1 MSYMIAVPDM
11 LSSAAGDLASIGS
24 SINASTRAAAA
35 ATTRLL
41 PAAADEV
48 SAHIAALFSG
58 HGEGYQAIA
67 RQMAAFHDQFTL
79 ALTSS
84 AGAYASAEATNVE
97 QQVLGLIN
105 APTQALLG
113 RPLIG
118 NGADGT
124 AANPNGG
131 AGGLLYGNGGNGFS
145 QTTAGLTGGY
155 RRVGRVDRQ
164 RPQRRGRRS
173 RRQRRRGRQRRL
185 ALRQRRQRLA
195 RTVFQAL
202 RTVHQPSSEHTQ
214 PAAACHRSYCSRSC
228 LSG

>member
-105 APTQALLG
+105 APTQALWG

-124 AANPNGG
+124 AANAGPAGAIGAPGVAGGAGGAGGSAGLFGNGG
-131 AGGLLYGNGGNGFS
+131 AG
-145 QTTAGLTGGY
+145 
-155 RRVGRVDRQ
+155 
-164 RPQRRGRRS
+164 
-173 RRQRRRGRQRRL
+173 
-185 ALRQRRQRLA
+185 
-195 RTVFQAL
+195 
-202 RTVHQPSSEHTQ
+202 
-214 PAAACHRSYCSRSC
+214 
-228 LSG
+228 